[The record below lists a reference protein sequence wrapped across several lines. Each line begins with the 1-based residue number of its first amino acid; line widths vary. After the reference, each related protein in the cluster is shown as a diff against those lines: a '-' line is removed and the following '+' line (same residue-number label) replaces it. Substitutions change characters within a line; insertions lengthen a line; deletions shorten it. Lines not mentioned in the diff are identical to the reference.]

1 VSGLERRYALLMSNS
16 IFSTPHF
23 TLNDH
28 AADLGNAKIHTL
40 VFDTPG
46 EKVNKLS
53 RKVIE
58 EFKPVLDRLENL
70 GKEGKI
76 DALVLVSG
84 KAGNFIAGA
93 DIEMFGEM
101 KTAGDAAEL
110 SRTGQKLFARWEDL
124 PFPTIAAVDGACL
137 GGGCELALASSAI
150 VMASDSVT
158 RIGLPEVMLGVIPGT
173 GGCIRLPQKV
183 GIATALDLIL
193 SSKTLNADRAFKAGL
208 IEASI
213 PKPDFKNYALKWV
226 KTNLKALQA
235 GERLAK
241 EPKLGGSGGLVGGAM
256 EKTPMGRAL
265 IFSQA
270 KKGVLGKTR
279 GNYPAPLEVIDV
291 IQSTGTRYGAA
302 LRGKARERA
311 MEREAQGFGKMAVT
325 DISRNL
331 VRIFFMTEGVKKS
344 KGLSATSSAVAH
356 KVASAGV
363 LGAGVMGGGIAQLLA
378 DKNIEA
384 RMKDLNNKALTL
396 GVQAAITIFKK
407 AVQRKKMTRRQMQ
420 QKLNQISP
428 ALDFDGF
435 HSTQAVIEAI
445 VENMDVKKKVLAD
458 LENYI
463 KPDCIVASN
472 TSSLSISKMQEAL
485 KHPDRFVGMHFFNPV
500 HKMPLVEVIRGDKSS
515 DEAVS
520 TIFQFSK
527 QLGKTPIVVK
537 DAPGFLVNRLL
548 MPYCNEAAHM
558 LSEGVP
564 IADLDRVML
573 KFGMPMGPV
582 ELIDEV
588 GIDVG
593 AKVAHILHDA
603 FGERMQPS
611 SLNDKMVKEG
621 YLGKKN
627 GKGFYPYDAKQ
638 KRLDFDPQIYQV
650 LGVEPKT
657 GAASDDEIR
666 ERCVL
671 IMINEASRCLAE
683 GVVSSA
689 AEVDLGMI
697 MGTGFPPFRG
707 GLLRYA
713 DTLGSKV
720 IVERLNEYSKRFG
733 ARFAPAEPLLL
744 MAKENRAFYQA

>member
-1 VSGLERRYALLMSNS
+1 MPTQ
-16 IFSTPHF
+16 IHSTPHF
-23 TLNDH
+23 TLFDH
-28 AADLGNAKIHTL
+28 SDELNAKIHTL
-40 VFDTPG
+40 VFDTPN

-53 RKVIE
+53 KKVVE
-58 EFKPVLDRLENL
+58 EFPPILDRLEAL
-70 GKEGKI
+70 GKDGKI

-84 KAGNFIAGA
+84 KTGNFIAGA
-93 DIEMFGEM
+93 DIEMFVQL
-101 KTAGDAAEL
+101 KTAEEAVQL
-110 SRTGQKLFARWEDL
+110 SSSGHQLFARWEDL

-150 VMASDSVT
+150 VMSNDSAA
-158 RIGLPEVMLGVIPGT
+158 RIGLPEVMLGIVPGT

-183 GIATALDLIL
+183 GLATALELIL
-193 SSKTLNADRAFKAGL
+193 QSKTLNGDRAVRAGL
-208 IEASI
+208 AEVCL
-213 PKPDFKNYALKWV
+213 PKQEFQTSALRWV
-226 KTNLKALQA
+226 KTNLKALKEGQ
-235 GERLAK
+235 RLAK
-241 EPKLGGSGGLVGGAM
+241 EPKLGGSGGLFGGMM

-270 KKGVLGKTR
+270 KKGVLSKIKGH
-279 GNYPAPLEVIDV
+279 YPAPLEAIDV
-291 IQSTGTRYGAA
+291 IHDAGVCYGER
-302 LRGKARERA
+302 LRGKARDQA
-311 MEREAQGFGKMAVT
+311 MAREAQAFGKLAVT
-325 DISRNL
+325 EVSRNL
-331 VRIFFMTEGVKKS
+331 VRLFFLTEGVKKS
-344 KGLSATSSAVAH
+344 KGLPAGKTAEAH
-356 KVASAGV
+356 KVKTAGV

-384 RMKDLNNKALTL
+384 RMKDLNANALTL
-396 GVQAAITIFKK
+396 GVQAAAGIFKK
-407 AVQRKKMTRRQMQ
+407 NLQRKKINRREFQ
-420 QKLNQISP
+420 QKLNHIAP
-428 ALDFDGF
+428 VLDFGGF
-435 HSTQAVIEAI
+435 LSTDAVIEAI
-445 VENMDVKKKVLAD
+445 VENLDVKKKVLAE
-458 LENYI
+458 LEGYVR
-463 KPDCIVASN
+463 PDCVLASN

-485 KHPDRFVGMHFFNPV
+485 KHPERFVGMHFFNPV

-548 MPYCNEAAHM
+548 MPYCNEAANM
-558 LSEGVP
+558 LAEGVP
-564 IADLDRVML
+564 IEDLDRVML
-573 KFGMPMGPV
+573 AFGMPMGPI

-611 SLNDKMVKEG
+611 ALNDKLVKEG

-638 KRLDFDPQIYQV
+638 RRQEFDPKIYEV
-650 LGVEPKT
+650 LGVSPKR
-657 GAASDDEIR
+657 GAVSDDEIR

-683 GVVSSA
+683 GVVASA

-713 DTLGSKV
+713 DTIGAQT
-720 IVERLNEYSKRFG
+720 IVKQLSEYAKRLG
-733 ARFAPAEPLLL
+733 ARFAPADPLVV
-744 MAKENRAFYQA
+744 MAQESRGFYKA

>member
-1 VSGLERRYALLMSNS
+1 MPNPIY
-16 IFSTPHF
+16 STPSF
-23 TLNDH
+23 SLNDH
-28 AADLGNAKIHTL
+28 SQELGNAKIHTL
-40 VFDTPG
+40 VFDTPN

-58 EFKPVLDRLENL
+58 EFTPLLERLESL

-84 KAGNFIAGA
+84 KTGNFIAGA
-93 DIEMFGEM
+93 DIEMFTKV
-101 KTAGDAAEL
+101 KTAEDGAEL
-110 SRTGQKLFARWEDL
+110 SRTGQRLFARWEDL
-124 PFPTIAAVDGACL
+124 PFPTIAAIDGACL

-150 VMASDSVT
+150 VMSSDPAVK
-158 RIGLPEVMLGVIPGT
+158 IGLPEVMLGIVPGT
-173 GGCIRLPQKV
+173 GGCIRLPEKV

-193 SSKTLNADRAFKAGL
+193 SSKNLNGERAVKAGL
-208 IEASI
+208 AEVCL
-213 PKPDFKNYALKWV
+213 PKPDFKNSALRWV
-226 KTNLKALQA
+226 KTNLKALQS

-270 KKGVLGKTR
+270 KKGVLSKTR
-279 GNYPAPLEVIDV
+279 GNYPAPLAVIDV
-291 IQSTGTRYGAA
+291 IRSSGTGYGAH
-302 LRGKARERA
+302 LRGKARDQA
-311 MEREAQGFGKMAVT
+311 MEIEALAFGKLSVT
-325 DISRNL
+325 EVSRNL

-344 KGLSATSSAVAH
+344 KGLAEGRTAEAH
-356 KVASAGV
+356 KVSSAGV

-384 RMKDLNNKALTL
+384 RMKDINTQALSL
-396 GVQAAITIFKK
+396 GVQAAVSIFKK
-407 AVQRKKMTRRQMQ
+407 AVQRKRITRRQMQ

-428 ALDFDGF
+428 ALDYDGF
-435 HSTQAVIEAI
+435 KSTNAVIEAI

-458 LENYI
+458 LENYV

-500 HKMPLVEVIRGDKSS
+500 SKMPLVEVIRGEKSS

-548 MPYCNEAAHM
+548 APYLNEAAFM

-564 IADLDRVML
+564 IEDLDRVML

-588 GIDVG
+588 GIEVG
-593 AKVAHILHDA
+593 AKVAHILNDA
-603 FGERMQPS
+603 FGARMEPS
-611 SLNDKMVKEG
+611 PLNDKMVKEG

-638 KRLDFDPQIYQV
+638 KRGELDPKIYEV
-650 LGVEPKT
+650 LGVSPKT
-657 GAASDDEIR
+657 GAASDEEIL

-671 IMINEASRCLAE
+671 VMINEASRCLAE

-689 AEVDLGMI
+689 EEVDLGMI

-713 DTLGSKV
+713 DTLGAKA
-720 IVERLNEYSKRFG
+720 IVERLNFYAKRFS
-733 ARFAPAEPLLL
+733 ARFAPADPIVV
-744 MAKENRAFYQA
+744 MAKENRAFYAK